1 MAERIIVKD
10 TLEQYKDDMAQ
21 YALVINRKRATPNI
35 LDGLKPVQRRII
47 WDMYNDMKATSP
59 ANRKKSARI
68 SGSVIGKYHPHG
80 DTAVYETMVP
90 MANWYRC
97 YIPLIYG
104 KGNWGNIQGDSQ
116 AAARYTEASLN
127 SFSVEVVINALREC
141 REVVNWENT
150 FDDTD

>member
-68 SGSVIGKYHPHG
+68 SGSVIGK
-80 DTAVYETMVP
+80 
-90 MANWYRC
+90 
-97 YIPLIYG
+97 
-104 KGNWGNIQGDSQ
+104 
-116 AAARYTEASLN
+116 
-127 SFSVEVVINALREC
+127 
-141 REVVNWENT
+141 
-150 FDDTD
+150 